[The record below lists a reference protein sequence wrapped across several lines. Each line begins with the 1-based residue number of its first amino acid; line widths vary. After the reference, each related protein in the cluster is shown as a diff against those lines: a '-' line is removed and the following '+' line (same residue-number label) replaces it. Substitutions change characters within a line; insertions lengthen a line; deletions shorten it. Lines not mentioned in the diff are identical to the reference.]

1 MQAVGAGFLTWVLET
16 ILHLIK
22 RVRRYLMRGP
32 AAKHPITWVRL
43 EVVQDMVDLTLGP
56 GEDTTLVVN

>member
-1 MQAVGAGFLTWVLET
+1 
-16 ILHLIK
+16 
-22 RVRRYLMRGP
+22 MRGP

-43 EVVQDMVDLTLGP
+43 KVVQDMVDLTLGP

>member
-16 ILHLIK
+16 VLHLIK
-22 RVRRYLMRGP
+22 RVRRYLVRGS
-32 AAKHPITWVRL
+32 AAKHHITWLRL
-43 EVVQDMVDLTLGP
+43 EVVQDIVDLTVGP